1 MKENVFDVL
10 IYLFENYIED
20 DANLVSDP
28 DEIRN
33 ELAEAG
39 FPQAEISKA
48 FHWLES
54 LAEQQ
59 PVQTAAPAACR
70 IYCAEELSRLDVE
83 CRGYLLFLE
92 QCGILVPTTREM
104 VIDRLMALDED
115 DINLEDLKWVVL
127 LVLFSQPD
135 EEAAFARMEDLVY
148 GNIPQRWH

>member
-33 ELAEAG
+33 ELLEAG
-39 FPQAEISKA
+39 FPQVEISKA
-48 FHWLES
+48 FLWLES

-59 PVQTAAPAACR
+59 TVNTNASACR

-92 QCGILVPTTREM
+92 QCGILTATNREL
-104 VIDRLMALDED
+104 VIDRLMALEED
-115 DINLEDLKWVVL
+115 NITLEDLKWVVL
-127 LVLFSQPD
+127 LVLFSQPN
-135 EEAAFARMEDLVY
+135 EEVAFARMEDLVY